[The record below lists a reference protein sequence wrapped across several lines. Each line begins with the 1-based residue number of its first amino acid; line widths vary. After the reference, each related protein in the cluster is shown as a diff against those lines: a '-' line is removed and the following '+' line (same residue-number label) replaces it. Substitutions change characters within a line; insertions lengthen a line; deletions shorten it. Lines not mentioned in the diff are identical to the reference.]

1 MLSALSDGALIERP
15 YASTRGQ
22 ARLLAAIATAQLLSV
37 AATTV
42 ADEAGDGGWAEAVSL
57 YGGYVAM
64 LLLFAGVA
72 LFVDWARRATDNL
85 RALGTLLPSFSGLQV
100 VLVLMVPLANGV
112 LTALWHESQPR
123 ADGTAPQH
131 WLGAPLV
138 TAWLLALC
146 AAIES
151 VMVASGAYE
160 RVALLAS
167 WLVAGVLFV
176 ALVLQ
181 TQRRQDEQWRD

>member
-1 MLSALSDGALIERP
+1 
-15 YASTRGQ
+15 
-22 ARLLAAIATAQLLSV
+22 
-37 AATTV
+37 
-42 ADEAGDGGWAEAVSL
+42 
-57 YGGYVAM
+57 
-64 LLLFAGVA
+64 VA

-100 VLVLMVPLANGV
+100 VLVLMLPLANIPLSHGV

-123 ADGTAPQH
+123 ADGTAAQH

-138 TAWLLALC
+138 TVWLLALC

-151 VMVASGAYE
+151 VMVVSGAYE
-160 RVALLAS
+160 RVALLGS

-176 ALVLQ
+176 SLVLR
-181 TQRRQDEQWRD
+181 TQRRQDEQWRDLELRRRVPPPTATALR